1 MSFSFTGFTGYASS
15 IFFSVFA
22 LYHLSSLFKLF
33 TTSFVFVSWLAK
45 LYMGTSFT
53 LLDYFK
59 ISHSSDFSLIS
70 CFNPFIGYLS
80 QASQILWL
88 LIWSL
93 SIVQVI
99 LLVCKEIPSICSI
112 YPLQFSFIIATHY
125 SEQHNLLCY
134 FQILTPPYAMSNHII
149 PAILPK
155 WLTDIR
161 LFIKFHV

>member
-1 MSFSFTGFTGYASS
+1 MFIFFLLTYWMSFSFTGFTGYASS

-59 ISHSSDFSLIS
+59 ISHSSDFSHIS

-80 QASQILWL
+80 QASQNSVAPYMESFHCTSNFT
-88 LIWSL
+88 SL
-93 SIVQVI
+93 QRNTKHLFYLSSPV
-99 LLVCKEIPSICSI
+99 L
-112 YPLQFSFIIATHY
+112 
-125 SEQHNLLCY
+125 
-134 FQILTPPYAMSNHII
+134 PYNCNS
-149 PAILPK
+149 
-155 WLTDIR
+155 
-161 LFIKFHV
+161 LFRAA